1 MGISRVDD
9 NPPRYTIPITHH
21 YSRMETKQVRLSP
34 AAYIKARNQARKK
47 NKTRNVTSISKEA
60 SALILRD

>member
-9 NPPRYTIPITHH
+9 KFTRYTIPITHH
-21 YSRMETKQVRLSP
+21 YSRMATNQVRLSTP
-34 AAYIKARNQARKK
+34 AYNKARNQARKK